1 MDIDKNLKPILKYP
15 GGKTSELDIILN
27 NLPQGINNYIEPFV
41 GGGAVYFALSNENMN
56 YINDKSEEL
65 MLLYEY
71 IKTDRK
77 AFFDELTSIIEN
89 WDKLTELANDVRLMD
104 LYLRFRENENLE
116 ISSDLSLII
125 NEKIDDIP
133 MFNLRNNVKFEKY
146 LSECL
151 LRRINLIKK
160 NEIKKERKLEGEE
173 LKNNLEAGIKSAYYT
188 YLRDAYNNPK
198 EYAGLDNERKVAVYL
213 FIREYCYSSMFRFNR
228 NGGFNVPYG
237 GVSYNKK
244 TLKTKLG
251 YYKSKSLQELLNN
264 TVLST
269 NDFYDFVN
277 NINIDSNDFMFL
289 DPPYDTTFS
298 EYDKN
303 AFGMKDQIRLANYL
317 TNECKCRFMLVIKET
332 DFIKSLYI
340 NKGLRIIEENKSYF
354 VSFKNRNK
362 KDVKH
367 LIIMN
372 Y

>member
-1 MDIDKNLKPILKYP
+1 MNCKLKPLLKYP
-15 GGKTSELDIILN
+15 GGKTSELDIIFDK
-27 NLPQGINNYIEPFV
+27 LPTGINNYIEPFV
-41 GGGAVYFALSNENMN
+41 GGGAVYFALENKN
-56 YINDKSEEL
+56 KSYINDKSKEL
-65 MLLYEY
+65 MLLYEFV
-71 IKTDRK
+71 KNDSK
-77 AFFDELTSIIEN
+77 KFFNELTNIIEN
-89 WDKLTELANDVRLMD
+89 WDKLTELANDERLMN
-104 LYLRFRENENLE
+104 LYLSYRQNEN
-116 ISSDLSLII
+116 IDLSNDLNAIV

-133 MFNLRNNVKFEKY
+133 MFNLRNNIKFEKF

-151 LRRINLIKK
+151 SRRINLIKK
-160 NEIKKERKLEGEE
+160 NEVKKERELEGDE
-173 LKNNLEAGIKSAYYT
+173 LKSNLEAGIKSAYYT

-198 EYAGLDNERKVAVYL
+198 EYAGLDDERKVAVYL

-244 TLKTKLG
+244 TLKSKLQ
-251 YYKSKSLQELLNN
+251 YYKSKELMKLLSK
-264 TVLST
+264 TTFST
-269 NDFYDFVN
+269 NDFYDFIRDL
-277 NINIDSNDFMFL
+277 NIQKQDFMFL

-303 AFGMKDQIRLANYL
+303 SFGMEDQKRLANYL
-317 TNECKCRFMLVIKET
+317 INECKCRFMLVIKET
-332 DFIKSLYI
+332 PFIRSLYEG
-340 NKGLRIIEENKSYF
+340 NGLTILEENKYYF